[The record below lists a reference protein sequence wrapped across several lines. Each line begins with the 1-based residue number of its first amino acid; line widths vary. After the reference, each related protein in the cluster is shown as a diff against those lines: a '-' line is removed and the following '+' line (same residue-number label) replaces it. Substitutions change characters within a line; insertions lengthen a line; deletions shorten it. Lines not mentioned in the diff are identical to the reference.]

1 MKTRQEGKCKMKRT
15 LYEVWAKCWSAKEGD
30 IIMKLRGTFE
40 YITDAEIFSAAYENR
55 YSTKTVTIKVDK
67 N

>member
-1 MKTRQEGKCKMKRT
+1 MRKSV
-15 LYEVWAKCWSAKEGD
+15 YEVWAKCWSDKEET

-40 YITDAEIFSAAYENR
+40 HITDAEIFSKAYEKM

>member
-1 MKTRQEGKCKMKRT
+1 MKTNN
-15 LYEVWAKCWSAKEGD
+15 YEVWAKCWSDKEET

-40 YITDAEIFSAAYENR
+40 HVSDAEIFSKAYEKM

>member
-1 MKTRQEGKCKMKRT
+1 MRKSV
-15 LYEVWAKCWSAKEGD
+15 YEVWAKCWSDKEEA

-40 YITDAEIFSAAYENR
+40 HITDAEIFSDAYGKT
-55 YSTKTVTIKVDK
+55 YSTKPVVIRVEK

>member
-1 MKTRQEGKCKMKRT
+1 MKRT
-15 LYEVWAKCWSAKEGD
+15 VYEVWAKCWSDKEEA

-40 YITDAEIFSAAYENR
+40 HITDSDIFADAYEKM
-55 YSTKTVTIKVDK
+55 YSTKTVTIEVDK

>member
-1 MKTRQEGKCKMKRT
+1 MKRT
-15 LYEVWAKCWSAKEGD
+15 VYEVWAKCWSDKEGA

-40 YITDAEIFSAAYENR
+40 YITDAGIFSAAYEKM

-67 N
+67 D

>member
-1 MKTRQEGKCKMKRT
+1 MKRT
-15 LYEVWAKCWSAKEGD
+15 IYEVWAKCWSDKEED

-40 YITDAEIFSAAYENR
+40 HITDSEIFSAAYEKM
-55 YSTKTVTIKVDK
+55 YSTKTVTIKIDK

>member
-1 MKTRQEGKCKMKRT
+1 MKRT
-15 LYEVWAKCWSAKEGD
+15 SYEVWAKCWSDKEED

-40 YITDAEIFSAAYENR
+40 HITDAGIFSAAYEKT

>member
-1 MKTRQEGKCKMKRT
+1 MKRT
-15 LYEVWAKCWSAKEGD
+15 VYEVWAKCWSDKEET

-40 YITDAEIFSAAYENR
+40 HITDANIFSAAYEKM

>member
-1 MKTRQEGKCKMKRT
+1 MKRT
-15 LYEVWAKCWSAKEGD
+15 VYEVWAKCWSDKEEC

-40 YITDAEIFSAAYENR
+40 HITDANIFSAAYEKM

>member
-1 MKTRQEGKCKMKRT
+1 MKRT
-15 LYEVWAKCWSAKEGD
+15 VYEVWAKCWSDKEES

-40 YITDAEIFSAAYENR
+40 YITDANIFSDAYEKR

>member
-1 MKTRQEGKCKMKRT
+1 MKKSS
-15 LYEVWAKCWSAKEGD
+15 YEVWAKCWSDKEED

-40 YITDAEIFSAAYENR
+40 HITDAGIFASAYENI

>member
-1 MKTRQEGKCKMKRT
+1 MKKSS
-15 LYEVWAKCWSAKEGD
+15 YEVWAKCWSNKEED
-30 IIMKLRGTFE
+30 IIMKLRGTFDH
-40 YITDAEIFSAAYENR
+40 ITDAEIFSDAYEKR

>member
-1 MKTRQEGKCKMKRT
+1 MKRT
-15 LYEVWAKCWSAKEGD
+15 IYEVWAKCWSGKEEG

-40 YITDAEIFSAAYENR
+40 HITDAQIFSAAYEEW
-55 YSTKTVTIKVDK
+55 YSTKTVTIEVDK